1 MGWQV
6 NLTHNSI
13 QISAECAQELTDQ
26 VKWAAWDKD
35 YDEDAWAAC
44 EDEWSP
50 VPVGEP
56 GLLRF
61 DGEAMEHIDY
71 ITSRNFSGPFFE
83 IMEKHKVN
91 GEVHFADAEHDSY
104 WGHRFVDGKHI
115 PLTGVIKFVP
125 DDEIEND

>member
-6 NLTHNSI
+6 NLVHNSV
-13 QISAECAQELTDQ
+13 QISAECARELTDQ
-26 VKWAAWDKD
+26 VKWAAWESGE
-35 YDEDAWAAC
+35 EDAWAAS

-50 VPVGEP
+50 VQVGEP

-71 ITSRNFSGPFFE
+71 INGSMEDPFFE
-83 IMEKHKVN
+83 IMKKHKVN
-91 GEVHFADAEHDSY
+91 GEVHFADAEHNSY
-104 WGHRFVDGKHI
+104 WGHRFVDGEYT

-125 DDEIEND
+125 DSEVNDD